1 MKKIFLIIYVLTFFT
16 KISTGQAVIKNPLLC
31 LNQEP
36 PGLSPK
42 VFAPDIISTKNEYEF
57 GIAVSDNADKI
68 YYAVRLDEEWNAEIR
83 FTELKDGI
91 RTKPAK
97 LFPNDTFSCND
108 PFLSTD
114 ENRLYFMSNKAE
126 NSNNDS
132 TDSDLWYIRKTE
144 KGWSEPVNLGMPV
157 NSDKNEFYISFSN
170 KGTIYFAS
178 NVHTTDSNMWDY
190 DIYYAEPENEKFK
203 TPVRLNDS
211 INTKYFEVD
220 AFISPDETYM
230 IFCSVRPGGY
240 GEGDL
245 YISFKNDDS
254 TWSKAINPGETIN
267 TKHHEFCPF
276 VTKDGK
282 YLFYTSKGDIYWVDS
297 QIIYNIRENN
307 CK

>member
-1 MKKIFLIIYVLTFFT
+1 MERIFLIIYVLTFFI
-16 KISTGQAVIKNPLLC
+16 KISTGQVVINDSLLY

-42 VFAPDIISTKNEYEF
+42 VFAPEIISTNTGYEF
-57 GIAVSDNADKI
+57 GIAVSENADEI

-83 FTELKDGI
+83 FAELKDGI

-108 PFLSTD
+108 PFLSAD
-114 ENRLYFMSNKAE
+114 EDKLYFMSDKAK
-126 NSNNDS
+126 NVKDDIK
-132 TDSDLWYIRKTE
+132 DSDLWYIKKKD
-144 KGWSEPVNLGMPV
+144 KGWSEPINVGEPI
-157 NSDKNEFYISFSN
+157 NSAKNEFYISFSN

-178 NVHTTDSNMWDY
+178 NIHTSDSNKWDY

-220 AFISPDETYM
+220 AFVSSDESYM
-230 IFCSVRPGGY
+230 IFCSTRPGGL
-240 GEGDL
+240 GKGDL
-245 YISFKNDDS
+245 YISFKNVDNI
-254 TWSKAINPGETIN
+254 WSKAINMGEIIN
-267 TKHHEFCPF
+267 TEHHEFCPF

-297 QIIYNIRENN
+297 QIIDNIREKSN
-307 CK
+307 K

>member
-16 KISTGQAVIKNPLLC
+16 KISTGQAVINDTLLY

-36 PGLSPK
+36 PGLVPK
-42 VFAPDIISTKNEYEF
+42 VFAPDIISTNTGYEF
-57 GIAVSDNADKI
+57 GIAVSENADKI
-68 YYAVRLDEEWNAEIR
+68 YYAVRLDEEWNAEILY
-83 FTELKDGI
+83 TELKNRI
-91 RTKPAK
+91 WTKPAK
-97 LFPNDTFSCND
+97 LFLNDTFSCND
-108 PFLSTD
+108 PFLSVD

-170 KGTIYFAS
+170 KGTIYFSS
-178 NVHTTDSNMWDY
+178 NIHTSDSNMWDY
-190 DIYYAEPENEKFK
+190 DIYYAEFENKKFK

-220 AFISPDETYM
+220 AFVSPDETYI
-230 IFCSVRPGGY
+230 IFCSTRPGGL
-240 GEGDL
+240 GKGDL
-245 YISFKNDDS
+245 YISFKNDDN
-254 TWSKAINPGETIN
+254 TWSKAINMGETIN
-267 TKHHEFCPF
+267 TKDHEFCPF

-297 QIIYNIRENN
+297 QIIDNIREKSN
-307 CK
+307 K

>member
-16 KISTGQAVIKNPLLC
+16 KISTGQAVINDSLLY

-36 PGLSPK
+36 PGLVPK
-42 VFAPDIISTKNEYEF
+42 VFAPDIISTNTGYEF
-57 GIAVSDNADKI
+57 GISVSTNADKI

-83 FTELKDGI
+83 YTELKNRI
-91 RTKPAK
+91 WTKPAK

-108 PFLSTD
+108 PFLSDD

-144 KGWSEPVNLGMPV
+144 KGWSEPINLGMPV
-157 NSDKNEFYISFSN
+157 NSDKNEFYISFSD

-203 TPVRLNDS
+203 TPVRLNNS

-220 AFISPDETYM
+220 AFVSPDETYM
-230 IFCSVRPGGY
+230 IFCSTRPGGL
-240 GEGDL
+240 GKGDL
-245 YISFKNDDS
+245 YISFKNDDN
-254 TWSKAINPGETIN
+254 TWTKAINPGETIN
-267 TKHHEFCPF
+267 SKDHEFCPF

-297 QIIYNIRENN
+297 QIIDNIKEKNN
-307 CK
+307 K